1 MSLSASSTAD
11 FDFDLKITSSPFTVG
26 KKYKVS
32 FYSYTPVKGDHKFV
46 SVDDSKSCVFSV
58 VDEKGGVSQ
67 LEASSVSVYPN
78 PASDYVKVNADGK
91 IVAIELYNA
100 GGSLV
105 KKVAGADE
113 ISVSDCP
120 AGYYLVNVVTEKGSI
135 RKSVI
140 VK

>member
-1 MSLSASSTAD
+1 M
-11 FDFDLKITSSPFTVG
+11 
-26 KKYKVS
+26 
-32 FYSYTPVKGDHKFV
+32 
-46 SVDDSKSCVFSV
+46 
-58 VDEKGGVSQ
+58 
-67 LEASSVSVYPN
+67 SVYPN